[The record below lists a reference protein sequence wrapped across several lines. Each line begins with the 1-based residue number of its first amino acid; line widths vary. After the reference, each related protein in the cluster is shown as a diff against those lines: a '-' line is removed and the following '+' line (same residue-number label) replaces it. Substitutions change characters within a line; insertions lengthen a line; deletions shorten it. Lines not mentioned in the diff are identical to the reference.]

1 MNKKRYKN
9 MKRGLLV
16 IPNLITTANLFC
28 GFFSII
34 KSISGQFEF
43 AAYLVVLAGFF
54 DFLDG
59 RVARMMKM
67 QSDFGVEYDSLAD
80 LTTFC
85 LAPALLAYNFGLNQF
100 GKFGLGACFLY
111 FACGAL
117 RLARFNVQSST
128 VEKVNFQGAP
138 SPTAGGMMVSWVLFH
153 LETMGMPTYRG
164 FGLYVML
171 GITVGMALL
180 MVSSVEYRSF
190 KKLKRGSFLFL
201 VIVVSAVFLITAQP
215 NIMFFIIGVIYVSIG
230 LIGWLWKSP
239 EKIRGIRALVV
250 RLYNERREDLVYEDE
265 DEDEDEDVKANLAL
279 VEEDENRKRDHHG

>member
-1 MNKKRYKN
+1 MR
-9 MKRGLLV
+9 RGLFL
-16 IPNLITTANLFC
+16 IPNLLTTANLFC

-34 KSISGQFEF
+34 KSIGGHFEA

-67 QSDFGVEYDSLAD
+67 QSDFGVQYDSLAD

-85 LAPALLAYNFGLNQF
+85 LAPVILAYSFGLNQF
-100 GKFGLGACFLY
+100 GKLGLGACFLY

-138 SPTAGGMMVSWVLFH
+138 SPTAGGMVISWVLFH
-153 LETMGMPTYRG
+153 LELFGMPTYRS

-171 GITVGMALL
+171 AIVVGMGLL

-201 VIVVSAVFLITAQP
+201 VLLVSSMFVITAQP
-215 NIMFFIIGVIYVSIG
+215 NIMFFIIGCIYVSIG
-230 LIGWLWKSP
+230 LIQWLWKSP
-239 EKIRGIRALVV
+239 EKIRGLKTLMI
-250 RLYNERREDLVYEDE
+250 RLYNERREDIVYDE
-265 DEDEDEDVKANLAL
+265 DDDDDDNHKEK
-279 VEEDENRKRDHHG
+279 ENVISIHNESS